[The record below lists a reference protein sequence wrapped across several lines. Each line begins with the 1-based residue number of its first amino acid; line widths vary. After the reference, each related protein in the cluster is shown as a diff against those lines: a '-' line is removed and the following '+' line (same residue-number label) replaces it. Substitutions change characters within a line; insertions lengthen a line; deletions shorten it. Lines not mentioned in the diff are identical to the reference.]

1 VAAPI
6 LWLSGI
12 LKGLP
17 GIDLRHAVLMLSSLF
32 LVGLVLLI
40 FLPETKGKPLP
51 E

>member
-1 VAAPI
+1 M
-6 LWLSGI
+6 

-17 GIDLRHAVLMLSSLF
+17 GMDLRHAVMMLSSLF